1 MAAKDF
7 IATIA
12 PFAVRDWRERRIM
25 LPSIVIAQCA
35 KESGFGTSELAVNA
49 NALCGIKLNGWTGES
64 YLKKA
69 DEMNLDGTMRTDP
82 NALWRKYGSWE
93 ESVIDHNTYIAER
106 KVGNQ
111 TQPNFKAVI
120 GETNLKKAI
129 AALVGNSN
137 RSQTAA
143 RCTDPELKKY
153 VLAGTTQYGYAT
165 GQAYVQ
171 SLLDDYIIKYNLTQY
186 DGVEGEVNVSKT
198 YKVFLSAGH
207 GGNDPGASK
216 FGLVEKDINLNAL
229 LACKAELERH
239 GVLVVASR
247 VKDENDP
254 VSQEVNEA
262 NASGA
267 DIAVSFH
274 ANASGSGNGDGFE
287 VFYWTASAE
296 GKKLA
301 QLCEKYVKQLG
312 QNSRG
317 LKSGNHLAF
326 VKNTDMTSVL
336 VESFFVDNDKDNDI
350 GDTVEE
356 QKAFGVA
363 YAKAILEYLDI
374 QYKATAA
381 PKPTTATKLYRVYRQ
396 EGAYAN
402 RVNAEKKLAELQSKG
417 YIGIIQ

>member
-7 IATIA
+7 IAKIA
-12 PFAVRDWRERRIM
+12 PIAVRDWRERRIM
-25 LPSIVIAQCA
+25 LPSIQIAQGM
-35 KESGFGTSELAVNA
+35 KESGIGTSELAINA
-49 NALCGIKLNGWTGES
+49 KALYGIKLNGWTGKT
-64 YLKKA
+64 YRKKA

-82 NALWRKYGSWE
+82 NTLWRAYDSWE
-93 ESVIDHNTYIAER
+93 ESTIDHNTYIAER

-111 TQPNFKAVI
+111 KEPNFKEVI
-120 GETNLKKAI
+120 GETNLKKAL
-129 AALVGNSN
+129 AGLVGNNN
-137 RSQTAA
+137 RAQVAA

-153 VLAGTTQYGYAT
+153 VLEGKTQYGYAT

-186 DGVEGEVNVSKT
+186 DDVEGEINVSKN

-207 GGNDPGASK
+207 GGNDPGATK
-216 FGLVEKDINLNAL
+216 LGLVEKDINLNTL

-239 GVLVVASR
+239 SVSVVASR

-254 VSQEVNEA
+254 VSQEVKEA

-274 ANASGSGNGDGFE
+274 ANAGGGDGFE
-287 VFYWTASAE
+287 VFYWTSSAE

-301 QLCEKYVKQLG
+301 QLCEKHVKQLG

-326 VKNTDMTSVL
+326 VKNTNITAVL
-336 VESFFVDNDKDNDI
+336 VESFFVDNDLDNNI
-350 GDTVEE
+350 GDTVEK

-363 YAKAILEYLDI
+363 YAKAILEYLGVA
-374 QYKATAA
+374 YKV
-381 PKPTTATKLYRVYRQ
+381 TTPGEVEKYYRVQ
-396 EGAYAN
+396 VGAYKSKE
-402 RVNAEKKLAELQSKG
+402 NAEIMAEKIKAAGFTTFITKS
-417 YIGIIQ
+417 